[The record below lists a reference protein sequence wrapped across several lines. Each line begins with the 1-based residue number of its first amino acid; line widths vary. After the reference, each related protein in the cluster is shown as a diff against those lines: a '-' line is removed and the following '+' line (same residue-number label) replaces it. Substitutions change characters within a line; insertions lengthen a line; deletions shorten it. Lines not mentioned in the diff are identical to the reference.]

1 MGLEDFEKELAGGKN
16 EEPKKQ
22 RGDSERDENGER
34 KHRHHH
40 HSRRHRDEAHDEE
53 QRHRHKR
60 QRDREDGN
68 ERKNK
73 KRRRSESVEVAEKKA
88 VEERVKVFDSDD
100 DEDGWVE
107 KETMTA
113 PPEEQTLDERDEE
126 LKESDKV
133 QRDAW
138 MREPSAL
145 DINYMQ
151 SRKVKAPASQFVGA
165 KHSHE
170 FKVHEADVNQH
181 LKDLQN
187 DFDDEDGVGAGAA
200 ENVQAEPA
208 QHEVSYTFGD
218 SGSSWRMMKLRA
230 VYRQAEESKQSVD
243 DVALKRYGDLRDF
256 DDAREE
262 ERELDRRKMYGKD
275 YVGLVKPSGE
285 FFQERRIKAGITR
298 GSQHDDSTNGT
309 QHDLPQGELMPVQP
323 TPTTAPML
331 DLAAL
336 NKLQAQVM
344 RAKLRNAPNA
354 TQLEQEY
361 NLAASASL
369 ANNAQPDLVVLNTIE
384 NRQLAGGRTGEVTAV
399 TNKRGLERGTV
410 TENEDMSISDMVRQ
424 EKRTRNTAG
433 GSSRALADRI
443 AKDGKF
449 KADLDY
455 LDDNATNLSKH
466 VPKSEVNLRNTSI
479 EDYQRLQ
486 STLSSCPLCHNEAT
500 LQPPVAPIVSLAT
513 RTYLT
518 LTPLPELLPHTAL
531 IVPTQH
537 HRNLLEC
544 DDDEWEEIRNFMKAL
559 TRYYDSL
566 DRGVVFYENA
576 AHMLSQRKPQHAAMM
591 AVPLPRHLAELAP
604 RYFREAVLAG
614 DEEWSQHRPLIDTL
628 ALSQRPG
635 GPGRWAFRRSMV
647 REMAYF
653 HAWFGID
660 GGLGHVVEDAGRW
673 PKGDLFA
680 REVLGGMLGKG
691 PEVVKRQGRWE
702 RGGDGKRVEG
712 FRRLWG
718 AFDWTK
724 ALLEEG

>member
-1 MGLEDFEKELAGGKN
+1 MGLEDFEKELAGGRD
-16 EEPKKQ
+16 EGAKKQ
-22 RGDSERDENGER
+22 RGHSERDEDGER

-40 HSRRHRDEAHDEE
+40 HRSHRHRDEAHDED
-53 QRHRHKR
+53 RRRKHKR
-60 QRDREDGN
+60 RRDGGDEVVGRD
-68 ERKNK
+68 K
-73 KRRRSESVEVAEKKA
+73 KRRCSESVEVTEKKA
-88 VEERVKVFDSDD
+88 VEEAVKVFDSDDDD

-145 DINYMQ
+145 DIDYVQ
-151 SRKVKAPASQFVGA
+151 RRKAQAPTSQFVGA
-165 KHSHE
+165 THSHE
-170 FKVHEADVNQH
+170 FKVHEADVKSL
-181 LKDLQN
+181 LKDLQE
-187 DFDDEDGVGAGAA
+187 DFDDEGAA
-200 ENVQAEPA
+200 GEEKVEDEPA

-218 SGSSWRMMKLRA
+218 SGSSWRMTKLRA

-285 FFQERRIKAGITR
+285 FFQERKMKAGLTR
-298 GSQHDDSTNGT
+298 ESQHKDDTNAT
-309 QHDLPQGELMPVQP
+309 QDDFPLGELTPEQP
-323 TPTTAPML
+323 TPQAAASL

-369 ANNAQPDLVVLNTIE
+369 ANNAQSDVVVLNTME
-384 NRQLAGGRTGEVTAV
+384 NRQLAGGRSGEVTAV

-410 TENEDMSISDMVRQ
+410 TENENMTISDMVRQ
-424 EKRTRNTAG
+424 EKRTRGAPG
-433 GSSRALADRI
+433 GESRAFADRI

-455 LDDNATNLSKH
+455 LDDNATSLSTH
-466 VPKSEVNLRNTSI
+466 VPKSDLNLRNTAI

-486 STLSSCPLCHNEAT
+486 STLSSCALCHHDPN
-500 LQPPVAPIVSLAT
+500 PPLAPLVSLAT
-513 RTYLT
+513 TTFLS
-518 LTPLPELLPHTAL
+518 LPPLPELSPSTAL
-531 IVPTQH
+531 IVPTEH

-544 DDDEWEEIRNFMKAL
+544 SETEWEEIRNFMKSL
-559 TRYYDSL
+559 THYYDSL
-566 DRGVVFYENA
+566 DKGVVFYENA
-576 AHMLSQRKPQHAAMM
+576 AHMLSARHPPHAMM
-591 AVPLPRHLAELAP
+591 VAVPLPRHMAELAP
-604 RYFREAVLAG
+604 RYFREAVLGA

-628 ALSQRPG
+628 ALSRKPG
-635 GPGRWAFRRSMV
+635 GGGRWAFRKSMV

-653 HAWFGID
+653 HVWFGID
-660 GGLGHVVEDAGRW
+660 GGLGHVVEDGGKW

-680 REVLGGMLGKG
+680 REVLAGMLGVG
-691 PEVVKRQGRWE
+691 GEVVRREGRWE
-702 RGGDGKRVEG
+702 RGGHEKRVER
-712 FRRLWG
+712 FRKRWG
-718 AFDWTK
+718 PFDWTK
-724 ALLEEG
+724 ALVEEG